1 MEELT
6 FINSLEEYNTLK
18 SDTFFNFKC
27 LNCDKEF
34 TKRKRRGT
42 RGKSFKL
49 LCGKCGAENS
59 LIQKYGVKNA
69 FQSEEVK
76 AKIKE
81 TNLSRLG
88 VDNPAKS
95 AVVQT
100 KIRKTL
106 FKKLGVTHQ
115 MKNNTIREKTS
126 KTCIA
131 KYGKICFPQARY
143 RYDNETFDS
152 SWELAFYIYYKNYNF
167 SIIRNKTKFFTYSYN
182 GKSYKYFPDFLIQN
196 RIFEI
201 KGPHFFDRNGKM
213 INPFN
218 STDNGRVAEKQKC
231 IEQNNVILLKDCAKY
246 LRYINKKYGKNFLKS
261 FRVYSS

>member
-1 MEELT
+1 MEKII
-6 FINSLEEYNTLK
+6 FISSLEEYSNLK

-27 LNCDKEF
+27 LSCAKEF

-59 LIQKYGVKNA
+59 LMEKYGVKNA

-76 AKIKE
+76 IKIKE

-95 AVVQT
+95 EIVQA

-115 MKNNTIREKTS
+115 MKDCAIREKAS

-131 KYGKICFPQARY
+131 RYGKICFPQAKY
-143 RYDNETFDS
+143 KYGGETFDS
-152 SWELAFYIYYKNYNF
+152 SWELAFYIYYKDYNF

-182 GKSYKYFPDFLIQN
+182 EKSYKYFPDFLIQN

-201 KGPHFFDRNGKM
+201 KGQHFFDKSGKM

-218 STDNGRVAEKQKC
+218 SADNARVVEKQKC
-231 IEQNNVILLKDCAKY
+231 IEQNKVILIRDCSKY
-246 LRYINKKYGKNFLKS
+246 LRYINEKYGKNFLKS